1 MNNLQ
6 LLLTLAVFIGIG
18 IIMTTVSFPVSAF
31 WLRAEPYVAMAV
43 PYVLLSR
50 RPRTKATTFTVIII
64 ILLMMVSCT
73 QQCNPG
79 TNAGPASQV
88 ALNNPESLETSVPQR
103 GDQTVIEP
111 TTTTTESSMR
121 KKARTTVYY
130 MKDVGRITGWVR
142 SSMPEANDTELIIM
156 LCLWIWG
163 FSVLNLICILI
174 LCCCR

>member
-1 MNNLQ
+1 MNSLQ
-6 LLLTLAVFIGIG
+6 LLTLAVFIGIG

-43 PYVLLSR
+43 CYALLSR
-50 RPRTKATTFTVIII
+50 RPRTKATTFTAVIII
-64 ILLMMVSCT
+64 ILLTMVSCT

-79 TNAGPASQV
+79 TNGPASQV
-88 ALNNPESLETSVPQR
+88 ALNNPESLDTSVPQR

-121 KKARTTVYY
+121 KKARRTVYY
-130 MKDVGRITGWVR
+130 IKDVGRITGWVR